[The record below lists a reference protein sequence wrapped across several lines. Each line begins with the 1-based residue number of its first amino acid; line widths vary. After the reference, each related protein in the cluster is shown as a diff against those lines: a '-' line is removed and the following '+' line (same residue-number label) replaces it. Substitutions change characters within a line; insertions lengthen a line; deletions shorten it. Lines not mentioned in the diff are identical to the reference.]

1 MHFYALKVPNQD
13 AVHQHAMA
21 VVNLDVNVTTDLFVV
36 MTASASDL
44 KNVGPMSN
52 VHLASI
58 TTNAQIFVTNFI
70 VVQILGVVFHCKRCA
85 FNL

>member
-1 MHFYALKVPNQD
+1 
-13 AVHQHAMA
+13 MA

-36 MTASASDL
+36 MMESVSDP
-44 KNVGPMSN
+44 KNVGPTNN
-52 VHLASI
+52 VHPASI
-58 TTNAQIFVTNFI
+58 TTNAQTFVMNFI